1 MSDWTLGAV
10 KARNMEI
17 NALCENEACGHL
29 VNFNLNALI
38 EGVGAD
44 YKLGDIPP
52 IECPACG
59 VGPLTIRLSFV
70 DPPRERRTDRR
81 DRPSQFGES

>member
-17 NALCENEACGHL
+17 NALCDQEGCRHL
-29 VNFNLNALI
+29 FVFNLDQLI

-44 YKLGDIPP
+44 YRLADIPP
-52 IECPACG
+52 MACPQCG
-59 VGPLTIRLSFV
+59 VSPLVIRLSFA
-70 DPPRERRTDRR
+70 DPPPQPED
-81 DRPSQFGES
+81 EAE